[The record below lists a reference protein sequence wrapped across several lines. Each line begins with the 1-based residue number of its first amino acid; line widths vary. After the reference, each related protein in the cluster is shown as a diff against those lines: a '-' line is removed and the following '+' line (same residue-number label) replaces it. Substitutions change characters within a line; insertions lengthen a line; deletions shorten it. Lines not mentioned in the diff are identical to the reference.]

1 MINEIEIP
9 VCMNLGLC
17 YLKLGKY
24 HHAINYC
31 SQALDK
37 DDENEKAL
45 YRRGVAYMRVG
56 ELKRARIDLR
66 KAHDLCQGHDANITV
81 ALAELHDKEE

>member
-1 MINEIEIP
+1 MKALFEQSLVGDRDQALRLINEIEIP

-37 DDENEKAL
+37 DDENDKAL
-45 YRRGVAYMRVG
+45 YRRGLAYMRVG
-56 ELKRARIDLR
+56 ELKRARTDLR
-66 KAHDLCQGHDANITV
+66 KAQDLT
-81 ALAELHDKEE
+81 